1 MYSIILIIVNLIF
14 RVCAAGIV
22 ANPLILP
29 PIILDPDLTLDG
41 APKRE
46 GFTVVTKAW
55 LKKSNYYYYNKKN
68 RSNYYFDHT

>member
-55 LKKSNYYYYNKKN
+55 LKKVIIIIIIKKKQEQLLL
-68 RSNYYFDHT
+68 

>member
-14 RVCAAGIV
+14 RVYAAGIV

-46 GFTVVTKAW
+46 GFTVVTKA
-55 LKKSNYYYYNKKN
+55 
-68 RSNYYFDHT
+68 